1 MREVLHDPS
10 GEKIVGVAEE
20 VLRLEDG
27 DVYGADAALR
37 CDNSWGITH
46 GRDLS
51 AFPFNKKILTPMIEV
66 PPGGMD
72 AYVTALAEGLSYLND
87 DEYEID
93 AKYETAERKYGWWG
107 RQSIE
112 GTLNFYY
119 DEIARSLVYSSR
131 PMVLAHE
138 DLDMTITAQRCL
150 TLKATKAC
158 QNKESAGHM
167 CELCTHVGA
176 RGYNVFHSCATPS
189 HHAFCNYVEITAA
202 EASLTLSEKIM
213 ERLEFDSVVCTHKFL
228 ASRGVFITADWMK
241 VNDGVGSYSCPE
253 TVKLVRE
260 HVAAGHSTCGH
271 SHPNL
276 CWIKRCL

>member
-1 MREVLHDPS
+1 MINLPTGNTGAFLMREVLHDPS

-93 AKYETAERKYGWWG
+93 AKYETAERKTSMGGGAG
-107 RQSIE
+107 RASR
-112 GTLNFYY
+112 
-119 DEIARSLVYSSR
+119 ARSTSTTTRSR
-131 PMVLAHE
+131 VAWS
-138 DLDMTITAQRCL
+138 TALGRWC
-150 TLKATKAC
+150 
-158 QNKESAGHM
+158 
-167 CELCTHVGA
+167 
-176 RGYNVFHSCATPS
+176 
-189 HHAFCNYVEITAA
+189 
-202 EASLTLSEKIM
+202 
-213 ERLEFDSVVCTHKFL
+213 
-228 ASRGVFITADWMK
+228 SRTR
-241 VNDGVGSYSCPE
+241 
-253 TVKLVRE
+253 T
-260 HVAAGHSTCGH
+260 ST
-271 SHPNL
+271 
-276 CWIKRCL
+276 